1 MCGLPVMNDG
11 DASGASAQALLRG
24 DANDISVMSALAML
38 LLMRCVR
45 LEG

>member
-1 MCGLPVMNDG
+1 MNERE
-11 DASGASAQALLRG
+11 ASGASAQALVRG
-24 DANDISVMSALAML
+24 DTNAISVMSALAML